1 MKNNLFIAILLSAA
15 FLMCASGCNTTPP
28 PPPQQSVTEP
38 MAEVVRQINA
48 NNEQVPTLWASHYYE
63 ASIVDEN
70 KKAHFVNGDG
80 ALLYRRPLGMRIVG
94 NKPLAGTV
102 FEIGS
107 TEEKYWLKIVPDM
120 STMWY
125 GDYANLGKP
134 CVKPVPIQPNMVLE
148 VLGISTFNTDF
159 TAPPAPVMRYNPDQ
173 YADAYMFDWI
183 VPATNPARFV
193 VLKEI
198 WYDRKTKRPTRVVL
212 FDADGR
218 PVLRATLGKHQQV
231 PIDDEP
237 KEKWPWVATD
247 YKLYFPENGSK
258 ISFALS
264 DMVLCKN
271 GVPCRKGIVFP
282 GVKPADAGVERVI
295 QLDEGCGG
303 K

>member
-1 MKNNLFIAILLSAA
+1 MKYHCPVAMLISAA
-15 FLMCASGCNTTPP
+15 GLFVIGGCGAPP
-28 PPPQQSVTEP
+28 PPLPPVSEP
-38 MAEVVRQINA
+38 MSDVVREINA
-48 NNEQVPTLWASHYYE
+48 NNEQVPTLWATHYYE

-70 KKAHFVNGDG
+70 KKPHFVNGDG

-94 NKPLAGTV
+94 NKPVAGTV

-107 TEEKYWLKIVPDM
+107 TEEKYWFKIVPELN
-120 STMWY
+120 TMWY

-134 CVKPVPIQPNMVLE
+134 CVRPVPIQPNMVLE
-148 VLGISTFNTDF
+148 VLGLGTFNTDF
-159 TAPPAPVMRYNPDQ
+159 TAFPAPVMRYNPDK
-173 YADAYMFDWI
+173 YADVYMFDWV
-183 VPATNPARFV
+183 VPAANPSRYV
-193 VLKEI
+193 VEKEI
-198 WYDRKTKRPTRVVL
+198 WYDRATKRPTRVLL

-218 PVLRATLGKHQQV
+218 TVLRATLGKHQQV
-231 PIDDEP
+231 PIQGQPEP
-237 KEKWPWVATD
+237 TWPWVATD

-258 ISFALS
+258 ISFTLS

-282 GVKPADAGVERVI
+282 GSTREDAGVERVI

>member
-1 MKNNLFIAILLSAA
+1 MKRDKLTIIFICAA
-15 FLMCASGCNTTPP
+15 GFFVQCGCTAVTPP
-28 PPPQQSVTEP
+28 PPAVTEP

-48 NNEQVPTLWASHYYE
+48 NNQRVPTLWASHYYE
-63 ASIVDEN
+63 ASIVDGN

-80 ALLYRRPLGMRIVG
+80 ALLYRRPLDMLIVG
-94 NKPLAGTV
+94 RKPLVDRV

-107 TEEKYWLKIVPDM
+107 TDEKYWLKVVPEIN
-120 STMWY
+120 TMWY

-148 VLGISTFNTDF
+148 VLGLSTFDTDF
-159 TAPPAPVMRYNPDQ
+159 TAAPMPVMRYNPDK
-173 YADAYMFDWI
+173 YADVYMFDWI
-183 VPATNPARFV
+183 VPAPGPARFV
-193 VLKEI
+193 VQKEI
-198 WYDRKTKRPTRVVL
+198 WYDRASKLPTRVLL
-212 FDADGR
+212 FDANGR
-218 PVLRATLGKHQQV
+218 TVLRATLGKHQQV
-231 PIDDEP
+231 PIDDQP

-258 ISFALS
+258 MSFTLS

-282 GVKPADAGVERVI
+282 GATRAEAGVERVI
-295 QLDEGCGG
+295 GLDEGCGG